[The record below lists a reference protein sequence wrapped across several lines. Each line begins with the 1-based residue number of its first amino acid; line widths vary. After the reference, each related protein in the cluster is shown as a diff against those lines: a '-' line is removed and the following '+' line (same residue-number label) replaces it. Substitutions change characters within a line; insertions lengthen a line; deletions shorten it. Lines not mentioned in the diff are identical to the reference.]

1 MTTQQGN
8 NNLHVPLLEDVK
20 YKCMAR
26 PKKIHV
32 DPDQPQWICYKCGIK
47 YGSFKAGQARWHT
60 DVCGCCGETQ
70 ACTEPINFG
79 YLLLGWKSQRDDDD
93 KRDLDGKYDDEA

>member
-1 MTTQQGN
+1 MQLQK
-8 NNLHVPLLEDVK
+8 LQVP
-20 YKCMAR
+20 YRCMAR

-32 DPDQPQWICYKCGIK
+32 DNDQPQWICYKCGIK

-70 ACTEPINFG
+70 ACAEPRDFG
-79 YLLLGWKSQRDDDD
+79 YLLLGWKE
-93 KRDLDGKYDDEA
+93 KRDAGHDDETIVD